1 MVFVLVLESLLFP
14 VFVLALVC
22 ICKEV
27 SPFNPVSGIV
37 MELLMVSNSANIQFL
52 DSFILFLFHL
62 VISRIWLLSCSAFKV
77 ASLKSSFNFIF
88 SLAIG
93 AIAAST
99 ILLTSALIFA
109 YSCSYRLAKCIKFHH
124 PFY

>member
-1 MVFVLVLESLLFP
+1 MVFVLVLESLVFP
-14 VFVLALVC
+14 VFVLALVY

-37 MELLMVSNSANIQFL
+37 MELLMVSNSADIQFL
-52 DSFILFLFHL
+52 DSFILFLFRV
-62 VISRIWLLSCSAFKV
+62 VISRIWLLSCSAFKF

-93 AIAAST
+93 AITAST

-109 YSCSYRLAKCIKFHH
+109 YSCSYRLAKYIKFHH